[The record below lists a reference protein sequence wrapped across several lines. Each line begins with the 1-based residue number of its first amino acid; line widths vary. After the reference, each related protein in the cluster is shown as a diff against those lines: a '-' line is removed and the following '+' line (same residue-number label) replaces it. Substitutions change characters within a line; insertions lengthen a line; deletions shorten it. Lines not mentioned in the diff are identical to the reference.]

1 MMQRPNE
8 SHMSV
13 LGLMYIEPII
23 RSTLYTHLSFEM
35 VVMDKKATK

>member
-23 RSTLYTHLSFEM
+23 RSTLYTHLSFD
-35 VVMDKKATK
+35 VVHTDKEATK

>member
-23 RSTLYTHLSFEM
+23 RSTLYTQSFDLVAM
-35 VVMDKKATK
+35 VEKATK

>member
-23 RSTLYTHLSFEM
+23 RSTLYK
-35 VVMDKKATK
+35 VN